1 MNTLRIFALSIALIM
16 LAFAKPCSSYSQI
29 LPGRITNDS
38 IICLNSTEVRA
49 LLKLKVERDYLK
61 KQYAVLT
68 TSDSLKSCTVVDQ
81 QKSINKLTLNL
92 ADAENKYNEQLRKK
106 ESWRNATL
114 IGVPVGILS
123 GIILSIFL

>member
-1 MNTLRIFALSIALIM
+1 MTILRIYGLLIALIT
-16 LAFAKPCSSYSQI
+16 LACVKPFDSYSQT
-29 LPGRITNDS
+29 LPGRITSDS
-38 IICLNSTEVRA
+38 IICLKAPEVKA

-68 TSDSLKSCTVVDQ
+68 TSDSLKSCTITDQ

-92 ADAENKYNEQLRKK
+92 ADAENKYNEQLHKK
-106 ESWRNATL
+106 ELWRNATL
-114 IGVPVGILS
+114 IGVPVSILS